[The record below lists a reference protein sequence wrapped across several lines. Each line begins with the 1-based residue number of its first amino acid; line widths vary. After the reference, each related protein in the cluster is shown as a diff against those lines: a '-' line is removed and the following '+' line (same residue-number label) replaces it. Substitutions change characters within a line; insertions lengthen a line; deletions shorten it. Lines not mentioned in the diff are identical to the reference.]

1 MKIKN
6 IPLDKLISDTTN
18 RCMIK
23 MFGNKKISKNN
34 DMDIV
39 TLKCFN
45 LSKEEIH
52 FSFTFFN
59 FHKKELAINILISLF
74 VDNEWCLYQPINN
87 LRSLSGEETVK
98 VINLYKTYFLNF
110 ISNIENSNNIENF
123 LIDNHLDIVS

>member
-23 MFGNKKISKNN
+23 MFGNNNIQKNI
-34 DMDIV
+34 DMDIL

-59 FHKKELAINILISLF
+59 FHKKELAINFLISIYF
-74 VDNEWCLYQPINN
+74 NNEWYLYQPIDN
-87 LRSLSGEETVK
+87 LRLLSGEETTK
-98 VINLYKTYFLNF
+98 IIELYKTNFLK
-110 ISNIENSNNIENF
+110 IIDNIKETTNIENF
-123 LIDNHLDIVS
+123 LIDNNFEIIS

>member
-23 MFGNKKISKNN
+23 MFGKKNISKNN

>member
-23 MFGNKKISKNN
+23 MFGKKNISKNN

-59 FHKKELAINILISLF
+59 FHKKELAINVLISLYI
-74 VDNEWCLYQPINN
+74 DNEWQLYQPIEN
-87 LRSLSGEETVK
+87 LRTLNGEETIKIVD
-98 VINLYKTYFLNF
+98 LYKQ
-110 ISNIENSNNIENF
+110 NF
-123 LIDNHLDIVS
+123 LTIIEDIKNSKNIHKYLADKNFEIVR

>member
-23 MFGNKKISKNN
+23 MFGNNNIQKNI
-34 DMDIV
+34 DMDIF

-45 LSKEEIH
+45 LSKEEFH

-59 FHKKELAINILISLF
+59 FHKKELAINVLISLYI
-74 VDNEWCLYQPINN
+74 DNEWQLYQPIEN
-87 LRSLSGEETVK
+87 LRTLNGEETIKIVD
-98 VINLYKTYFLNF
+98 LYKQ
-110 ISNIENSNNIENF
+110 NF
-123 LIDNHLDIVS
+123 LTIIEDIKNSKNIHKYLADKNFEIVR